1 MATIDTDI
9 PMPQH
14 DTNTY
19 QNKVIPMTEKTEQP
33 APQQQQQ
40 PSLMTPPISPIN
52 TSANKGSLKIT
63 AGQTGL
69 PWLTRDADAEGFS
82 PTAMQ
87 QSPQE
92 MSATPTSAQG
102 SIHSTASP
110 PPKFMARPRTASV
123 IRFPTRKRTM
133 QKHIYTMKDG
143 LDPVKVLCNRLTS
156 WQVSVK
162 YLLSMFH
169 SIKKVESST
178 GKGYRKI
185 DSKSTIPV
193 KIKDQFK
200 SSHGVQDAWA
210 AFRQY
215 TRENSLI
222 HQDFVDFIENEI
234 VPILHIILK
243 DIHAMMQSLKHN
255 KDLRT
260 NTLWECRK
268 KADKVITQLNSD
280 IYSVVNAQEKAKSN
294 YVIPKG
300 RDPLLSKYV
309 VIHTIRDLYKQE
321 NRLHKD
327 FLETQDSYRRFE
339 QEKIINVYTELFQT
353 FERYR
358 VQHHLENLEGVTK
371 VAGIFNA
378 IETDAE
384 WLDFVQ
390 HHDNE
395 LVKSN
400 AAFKDEQ
407 ALDFPNASHPLVQP
421 LAIGVL
427 QRHHGKKWHEEY
439 YVLSPVGLLHRF
451 KSEQDLLNTPLK
463 PEATMF
469 VPQCTILINPPSQLL
484 ELKGKVLGSLF
495 GSKKLVEL
503 SSSDFAFIK
512 HWIDRMGP
520 MALQQE
526 TAVINTPLPPQ
537 QQPQQQQDA
546 VVADNRS
553 IQSKVQAEDEPESS
567 NLGGVTQ
574 VGAVADATMQSI
586 DQGGTSNA
594 FQPITNV
601 TASDRHHNNSNLSH
615 HYDDQDDSD
624 HDFARQTVEYSTHS
638 PAAAAAA
645 AEVSDT
651 NNPFHTMSTTASSSD
666 PAMTNTGPSTPI
678 ETMTPAQQK
687 HGDVHTSLASDIKNT
702 NTAATTTPSRIPG
715 VGPTREGSDIFWDT
729 SA

>member
-1 MATIDTDI
+1 
-9 PMPQH
+9 
-14 DTNTY
+14 
-19 QNKVIPMTEKTEQP
+19 
-33 APQQQQQ
+33 
-40 PSLMTPPISPIN
+40 
-52 TSANKGSLKIT
+52 
-63 AGQTGL
+63 
-69 PWLTRDADAEGFS
+69 
-82 PTAMQ
+82 
-87 QSPQE
+87 
-92 MSATPTSAQG
+92 
-102 SIHSTASP
+102 
-110 PPKFMARPRTASV
+110 
-123 IRFPTRKRTM
+123 
-133 QKHIYTMKDG
+133 
-143 LDPVKVLCNRLTS
+143 
-156 WQVSVK
+156 
-162 YLLSMFH
+162 MFH
-169 SIKKVESST
+169 SIKKVESNT

-200 SSHGVQDAWA
+200 SSHGVQDAWS

-234 VPILHIILK
+234 VPTLHIILK
-243 DIHAMMQSLKHN
+243 DIHAMMQSLKQN

-280 IYSVVNAQEKAKSN
+280 IYSTVTAQEKAKNS
-294 YVIPKG
+294 YVIPKS

-358 VQHHLENLEGVTK
+358 IQHRLENLEGVAK

-384 WLDFVQ
+384 WMDFVQ

-451 KSEQDLLNTPLK
+451 KSEQDLLNAPLR

-469 VPQCTILINPPSQLL
+469 VPQCTILINSTSQLL

-503 SSSDFAFIK
+503 SSSDSVFIK
-512 HWIDRMGP
+512 QWIDIMGP
-520 MALQQE
+520 MAIQQE

-537 QQPQQQQDA
+537 QYHQQDA

-553 IQSKVQAEDEPESS
+553 IHSKVQAENEPESS

-574 VGAVADATMQSI
+574 DGAVASTSADTAMQPI
-586 DQGGTSNA
+586 DQGNTTNA
-594 FQPITNV
+594 FQPITNIP
-601 TASDRHHNNSNLSH
+601 ASDHHHNNSSFNN
-615 HYDDQDDSD
+615 HYDDEDDSD

-638 PAAAAAA
+638 PAAAAAEPSNA
-645 AEVSDT
+645 
-651 NNPFHTMSTTASSSD
+651 NNLFHTASTTASCSD
-666 PAMTNTGPSTPI
+666 PAMTNTGPSTPT
-678 ETMTPAQQK
+678 EAMAAVQEKQDDAHTP
-687 HGDVHTSLASDIKNT
+687 LPSDTKDANT
-702 NTAATTTPSRIPG
+702 VATTPLRMPG
-715 VGPTREGSDIFWDT
+715 GGPTREGSDIFWDT

>member
-1 MATIDTDI
+1 MASIDAET

-14 DTNTY
+14 DMNTY
-19 QNKVIPMTEKTEQP
+19 QNKVIPMTEKTEQ
-33 APQQQQQ
+33 Q
-40 PSLMTPPISPIN
+40 PSLMTPPMSPIN
-52 TSANKGSLKIT
+52 TSANKASLKIT

-69 PWLTRDADAEGFS
+69 PWLTKDADAEGFS
-82 PTAMQ
+82 PATMQ

-92 MSATPTSAQG
+92 MSATPSPTDDSVHSA
-102 SIHSTASP
+102 ASP
-110 PPKFMARPRTASV
+110 PPKFKAHPRTASV

-133 QKHIYTMKDG
+133 QKHIYAMKDG

-200 SSHGVQDAWA
+200 SSHGVQDAWS

-234 VPILHIILK
+234 VPTLHIILK

-260 NTLWECRK
+260 NALWECRK

-280 IYSVVNAQEKAKSN
+280 IYSTVSAQEKAKNN

-309 VIHTIRDLYKQE
+309 VIHTIRGLYKQE

-358 VQHHLENLEGVTK
+358 IQHHLENLEGVAK
-371 VAGIFNA
+371 VAGIFSA

-400 AAFKDEQ
+400 AAFKDEET
-407 ALDFPNASHPLVQP
+407 LDFPNASHPLVQP

-469 VPQCTILINPPSQLL
+469 VPQCTILINPTSQLM

-503 SSSDFAFIK
+503 SSSDSAFIK
-512 HWIDRMGP
+512 HWIDIMGP
-520 MALQQE
+520 MATQQE

-537 QQPQQQQDA
+537 QQPQQQQRDA
-546 VVADNRS
+546 VFADNRS
-553 IQSKVQAEDEPESS
+553 IQSKVQAENEPESS
-567 NLGGVTQ
+567 NLGGITQ
-574 VGAVADATMQSI
+574 DGAVADATMQSI
-586 DQGGTSNA
+586 DQGNTTNA
-594 FQPITNV
+594 FQPITNIP
-601 TASDRHHNNSNLSH
+601 ASDRHHNNSSLHN
-615 HYDDQDDSD
+615 HYDDGDDSSD

-638 PAAAAAA
+638 PMA
-645 AEVSDT
+645 AEPSYT

-666 PAMTNTGPSTPI
+666 PAMTNTGPPTPT
-678 ETMTPAQQK
+678 EAMTSGQQK
-687 HGDVHTSLASDIKNT
+687 HDDVHTPLATDAKGN
-702 NTAATTTPSRIPG
+702 NTAATTPLRMPG
-715 VGPTREGSDIFWDT
+715 GGPTREGSDIFWDT

>member
-1 MATIDTDI
+1 MASIDTET

-14 DTNTY
+14 DMGTY

-33 APQQQQQ
+33 PPQQQQQQ
-40 PSLMTPPISPIN
+40 PSLMTPPMSPIN
-52 TSANKGSLKIT
+52 TSPNRGSLKIT

-92 MSATPTSAQG
+92 MSATPSPTTQDSIQSA
-102 SIHSTASP
+102 ASP

-133 QKHIYTMKDG
+133 QKHIYAMKDG

-162 YLLSMFH
+162 YL
-169 SIKKVESST
+169 VESNT

-200 SSHGVQDAWA
+200 SSHGVQDAWS

-234 VPILHIILK
+234 VPTLHIILK

-280 IYSVVNAQEKAKSN
+280 IYSTVNAQEKARSN

-358 VQHHLENLEGVTK
+358 VQHHLENLEGVAK

-395 LVKSN
+395 LVKPN

-407 ALDFPNASHPLVQP
+407 TLDFPNASHPLVQP
-421 LAIGVL
+421 LNIGVL

-451 KSEQDLLNTPLK
+451 KSEKDLLNTPLK

-469 VPQCTILINPPSQLL
+469 VPQCTILINPTSQLL
-484 ELKGKVLGSLF
+484 ELKGKILGSLF

-503 SSSDFAFIK
+503 SSSDSAFIK
-512 HWIDRMGP
+512 HWIDTMGP
-520 MALQQE
+520 MATQQE

-537 QQPQQQQDA
+537 QQPQQPQHDA
-546 VVADNRS
+546 VGADNRS
-553 IQSKVQAEDEPESS
+553 IQSKVQAENEPESS

-574 VGAVADATMQSI
+574 DGAVADATTMQSI
-586 DQGGTSNA
+586 DQSSTTNA
-594 FQPITNV
+594 FQPITN
-601 TASDRHHNNSNLSH
+601 TPASDHHHNNSSLHN
-615 HYDDQDDSD
+615 HYDDGDDSSD

-638 PAAAAAA
+638 PAAV
-645 AEVSDT
+645 EPSDAT
-651 NNPFHTMSTTASSSD
+651 NPFHTMSTNASSSD
-666 PAMTNTGPSTPI
+666 PAMTHSGPPTPND
-678 ETMTPAQQK
+678 TMIPVQQK
-687 HGDVHTSLASDIKNT
+687 HDDDVHTPLASDTKGA
-702 NTAATTTPSRIPG
+702 NTAATTPLRMPG
-715 VGPTREGSDIFWDT
+715 GGPTREGSDIFWDT